1 MFLFR
6 TNKANLRVRL
16 LLGKRLPNTASI
28 PRFLLIFKERK
39 IRVSLPST
47 DCVTITIFG
56 ISIYRCAFRFSFMG
70 TSLGTD
76 TANMKTLDT
85 YKSSL
90 HKSREE
96 K

>member
-1 MFLFR
+1 
-6 TNKANLRVRL
+6 
-16 LLGKRLPNTASI
+16 
-28 PRFLLIFKERK
+28 
-39 IRVSLPST
+39 
-47 DCVTITIFG
+47 
-56 ISIYRCAFRFSFMG
+56 MG

-96 K
+96 KWRGGEQAQKQEPVVHAGFSLL